1 MMTAERGEEQ
11 QKADRPD
18 PVDLW
23 EQAGGGTPG
32 YDRPR
37 WLDLMRKHWLP
48 EGTEFPLPGD
58 VNWELLKELHAKP
71 HPLIRD
77 IDTTGLHYGIVELLH
92 EAKAVH
98 HLLDLAGVPRG
109 YSIDTRDIDCRTLL
123 AVRGMITLRERLARI
138 SGWHAR
144 EAGPAGLVGD
154 FCTECG
160 HRWPCD
166 TRRMADGVYRDE
178 DDDD

>member
-58 VNWELLKELHAKP
+58 VNWELLK
-71 HPLIRD
+71 
-77 IDTTGLHYGIVELLH
+77 
-92 EAKAVH
+92 
-98 HLLDLAGVPRG
+98 
-109 YSIDTRDIDCRTLL
+109 
-123 AVRGMITLRERLARI
+123 
-138 SGWHAR
+138 
-144 EAGPAGLVGD
+144 
-154 FCTECG
+154 
-160 HRWPCD
+160 
-166 TRRMADGVYRDE
+166 RDE
-178 DDDD
+178 PIKFGTGGQMVPAN